1 MNIPFDLFIHSLA
14 CIPYLGYL
22 DATIVSC
29 KRQAE
34 FNIQARYDML
44 EFMDD
49 LEAHQYLA
57 DLIREWRHHRGMSQK
72 DLADALGLHQSGV
85 AKIETMERRVT
96 YPLLL
101 QLVEALDIPWNLL
114 RPREPDPQEK
124 LLEALRDLI
133 SATKFSIGASID
145 VTQVRQM
152 AATARQTLETVA
164 EGDEEI
170 IQTARNI
177 EKKLENLESA
187 LSENHMGFDQI
198 RVKLLEAELTGESP
212 DESAIS

>member
-1 MNIPFDLFIHSLA
+1 M
-14 CIPYLGYL
+14 PYLGYL
-22 DATIVSC
+22 DTTIAHL
-29 KRQAE
+29 KGQAN

-124 LLEALRDLI
+124 LLEALKDLI
-133 SATKFSIGASID
+133 SATQVAIGASID

>member
-1 MNIPFDLFIHSLA
+1 MNIPFDLFIHTLA
-14 CIPYLGYL
+14 CMPYLGYL
-22 DATIVSC
+22 DTTITHL
-29 KRQAE
+29 KGQAN

-198 RVKLLEAELTGESP
+198 RVKLLEAELTGETP

>member
-1 MNIPFDLFIHSLA
+1 M
-14 CIPYLGYL
+14 PYLGYL
-22 DATIVSC
+22 DTTITHL
-29 KRQAE
+29 KGQAN
-34 FNIQARYDML
+34 FNIQARYGML

-124 LLEALRDLI
+124 LLEALKDLI
-133 SATKFSIGASID
+133 SATQVAIGASID

-198 RVKLLEAELTGESP
+198 RVKLLEAELTGETP

>member
-1 MNIPFDLFIHSLA
+1 MNIPFDLFIHTLA
-14 CIPYLGYL
+14 CKPYLGYL
-22 DATIVSC
+22 DTTITHL
-29 KRQAE
+29 KGQAK

-133 SATKFSIGASID
+133 SATQVAIGASID

-198 RVKLLEAELTGESP
+198 RVKLLEAELTGETP

>member
-1 MNIPFDLFIHSLA
+1 M
-14 CIPYLGYL
+14 PYLGYL
-22 DATIVSC
+22 DTTITHL
-29 KRQAE
+29 KGQAN

-212 DESAIS
+212 R

>member
-1 MNIPFDLFIHSLA
+1 M
-14 CIPYLGYL
+14 PYLGYL
-22 DATIVSC
+22 DTTITHL
-29 KRQAE
+29 KGQAN

>member
-1 MNIPFDLFIHSLA
+1 M
-14 CIPYLGYL
+14 PYLGYL
-22 DATIVSC
+22 DTTITHL
-29 KRQAE
+29 KGQAN

-198 RVKLLEAELTGESP
+198 RVKLLEAELTGETP